1 MTGSALRMPA
11 AAAGIGFLVGLAV
24 WFLAWT
30 LLLPAGGVDDSLA
43 QARELGLTSLTIRE
57 GYDKGQELRAWLL
70 SLVLVPGGLWLGW
83 KLATRSRPGNRGRQD
98 GREST
103 GGTARSASESAGR
116 TRLGKRMAW
125 LFVAISALVVTLRP
139 GVLHGPNPWGAFGLL
154 GEEGV
159 YLGTIQALR
168 SGRLLYADLHF
179 PYGPLLIQPLQLW
192 LAIFGDTVVA
202 ARGYV
207 LLLHGV
213 GVLGMAVTIRLA
225 LGRSLL
231 AHWTAAAGAVAL
243 ALLAPTELPNLNSAL
258 IRPVLAFLPVGM
270 ALAGIRW
277 WRTLTS
283 DAGAKVTPFHLAGV
297 LVAIAVL
304 VSVDVGAAAA
314 AGTLL
319 ALVTARL
326 GRSPWL
332 QTGAAL
338 LLVLVVALAPLAF
351 AGTLG
356 AFVQQSVD
364 TIRLGSLGYQA
375 LPYPDPLGLF
385 ANADG
390 LRGSYPSDGLD
401 LATATWSIVP
411 PLVIWLA
418 LGVGAAGSP
427 RTAPRRPGLPLLC
440 TALTAA
446 LLFRAALGRSDLYHL
461 WFYGVVPVL
470 LLLCLLNA
478 RLWQVLSGP
487 VRWAVAA
494 LSVALVAAL
503 LCLQP
508 LDEVRFKQAGA
519 TETELTLSRTGTLRL
534 DSATAAHLEAVLSW
548 AERIDRKEGIY
559 FYPSE
564 AMLYFLA
571 DRPLPVGYL
580 WAYDAPTRPMQE
592 RLIAE
597 LNSTRPR
604 WLVHSQLTFPI
615 DWIPE
620 AELLPQLSLYI
631 QSNYETVGILPGA
644 TLMRRIQ
651 R

>member
-1 MTGSALRMPA
+1 LTGYNLRMPTVF
-11 AAAGIGFLVGLAV
+11 AGLGFLLGLAV
-24 WFLAWT
+24 WFLVWT
-30 LLLPAGGVDDSLA
+30 VLFSPFGMDDSLE
-43 QARELGLTSLTIRE
+43 QAGQLGLTSLTLRE
-57 GYDKGQELRAWLL
+57 GYDKGQEVHAWLL

-83 KLATRSRPGNRGRQD
+83 KLATRSRPGNRGRAGD
-98 GREST
+98 REST
-103 GGTARSASESAGR
+103 PAAGGPAPRTAAAQLGR
-116 TRLGKRMAW
+116 GLPW
-125 LFVAISALVVTLRP
+125 IVVAIAALAVALRP

-192 LAIFGDTVVA
+192 LAIFGDTIVS
-202 ARGYV
+202 ARAYV

-213 GVLGMAVTIRLA
+213 GVLGIAVTLRLA
-225 LGRSLL
+225 LGRSPL

-243 ALLAPTELPNLNSAL
+243 ALLAPTDLPNLNSCL
-258 IRPVLAFLPVGM
+258 IRPVLAFLPVAM
-270 ALAGIRW
+270 ALAGMRW
-277 WRTLTS
+277 WRTLRSEPTR
-283 DAGAKVTPFHLAGV
+283 KITPFHLAGA
-297 LVAIAVL
+297 LVAIALL
-304 VSVDVGAAAA
+304 VSLDVGGAAA

-319 ALVTARL
+319 ALLSARL
-326 GRSPWL
+326 GRGPWL

-338 LLVLVVALAPLAF
+338 LLVLTVALAPLAL
-351 AGTLG
+351 AGSLG
-356 AFVQQSVD
+356 DFVQQALDS
-364 TIRLGSLGYQA
+364 IRLGALGYQA

-390 LRGSYPSDGLD
+390 LRGTYPKDGLD
-401 LATATWSIVP
+401 AATATWSIVP
-411 PLVIWLA
+411 PLVTWLA

-427 RTAPRRPGLPLLC
+427 HTAPRRPGLPLLC

-461 WFYGVVPVL
+461 WFYGAVPVTL
-470 LLLCLLNA
+470 LLSLLGA

-487 VRWAVAA
+487 VRWVVPGVATV
-494 LSVALVAAL
+494 LIAAL
-503 LCLQP
+503 LSLNP
-508 LDEVRFKQAGA
+508 LGEVRFKKNDSS
-519 TETELTLSRTGTLRL
+519 ETELALSRTGALRL
-534 DSATAAHLEAVLSW
+534 DSATAAHLEAVVSW
-548 AERIDRKEGIY
+548 ARRTPPDEGIY

-564 AMLYFLA
+564 AMLYFLT

-580 WAYDAPTRPMQE
+580 WAYDAPTRAMQE
-592 RLIAE
+592 RVIAE
-597 LNSTRPR
+597 LNTTRPR